1 MHETQF
7 SQLVLRSSQN
17 FIVTIESPVI
27 ETYTKEK
34 RSSAIAINCSSLQLF
49 WNRY

>member
-34 RSSAIAINCSSLQLF
+34 RSSAFNCSSLQLF